1 MRSERSE
8 ASVGVRGGVRFEV
21 HKFEINSGEESQFGR
36 SGMEI
41 GMNNVKFRICIGFE
55 IEKFKREIMCDV
67 RPMRQR
73 KGAGNPVY
81 CLYFPMKTECNVS
94 GSLNNS
100 MKDLCDV
107 VVFL

>member
-55 IEKFKREIMCDV
+55 IEEFKREIMCDV

-73 KGAGNPVY
+73 KGAGN
-81 CLYFPMKTECNVS
+81 LGIPMKTECNVS

-107 VVFL
+107 VIFL